1 MNAITSFCFESKSVR
16 VFGDTINPLFVS
28 LDVCEALGYAKAR
41 NAVSQHVDPDDIVKQ
56 SITDSLG
63 RKQVVNCV
71 NESGLYALIFGSK
84 LASAKRFKKWV
95 TSEVLPSIRK
105 TGSYVN
111 TISPCQQQT
120 IKEAVS
126 KRAKA
131 TGMLYSSIYHR
142 IHHEFKIAR
151 YDQLLAKDFEA
162 CILFINSI
170 EGDRLE
176 CEAQLVDDA
185 NESLKIVSQTI
196 DLTID
201 HFHRLVAAEKALYE
215 ATREVTKARI
225 GLFTACKEARLQA
238 NLLSR

>member
-1 MNAITSFCFESKSVR
+1 
-16 VFGDTINPLFVS
+16 
-28 LDVCEALGYAKAR
+28 
-41 NAVSQHVDPDDIVKQ
+41 
-56 SITDSLG
+56 
-63 RKQVVNCV
+63 
-71 NESGLYALIFGSK
+71 
-84 LASAKRFKKWV
+84 
-95 TSEVLPSIRK
+95 
-105 TGSYVN
+105 
-111 TISPCQQQT
+111 
-120 IKEAVS
+120 
-126 KRAKA
+126 
-131 TGMLYSSIYHR
+131 MLYSSIYHR

-170 EGDRLE
+170 EGERLG
-176 CEAQLVDDA
+176 CEAQLIDDA

>member
-1 MNAITSFCFESKSVR
+1 MSALSFCFESNSVR
-16 VFGDTINPLFVS
+16 VFGDNINPLFVAT
-28 LDVCEALGYAKAR
+28 DVCKALGHSNPRQSIKDC
-41 NAVSQHVDPDDIVKQ
+41 VDPDDIVKQ
-56 SITDSLG
+56 TIQTAGG
-63 RKQVVNCV
+63 RQSVNCV

-105 TGSYVN
+105 TGAYVN

-176 CEAQLVDDA
+176 CESQLIHDA

-201 HFHRLVAAEKALYE
+201 HFHSLVAAEKALYE
-215 ATREVTKARI
+215 ATREITKARI

>member
-1 MNAITSFCFESKSVR
+1 MSALSFCFESSSVR
-16 VFGDTINPLFVS
+16 VFGDNITPIFVAT
-28 LDVCEALGYAKAR
+28 DVCKALQLKDPI
-41 NAVSQHVDPDDIVKQ
+41 NAVKRHVDPDDIVKQ
-56 SITDSLG
+56 TITDSLG

-170 EGDRLE
+170 EGERLE
-176 CEAQLVDDA
+176 REAQLIDDA

-215 ATREVTKARI
+215 ATREITKARI

>member
-1 MNAITSFCFESKSVR
+1 MSALSFCFESNSVR
-16 VFGDTINPLFVS
+16 VFGDNVNPIFVAT
-28 LDVCEALGYAKAR
+28 DVCKALQFKDPI
-41 NAVSQHVDPDDIVKQ
+41 NAVKRHVDSDDIVKQ

-170 EGDRLE
+170 EGERLG
-176 CEAQLVDDA
+176 CEAQLIDDA

-201 HFHRLVAAEKALYE
+201 HFHNLVAAEKALYE